1 MFPTKKLTVLFL
13 LSVCLFSC
21 KDKPQ
26 PVQKWLSEIESKDM
40 QERATDV
47 LEKIYNSTAYTVT
60 EKDSLSQIHVEL
72 ANCKLPDSMNDIGA
86 LFYGLYDLSRIN
98 NNPKFK
104 TIAFLSRNYQKDSV
118 VGKAAVQMIIDT
130 SKIDFGRYFPAHYKD
145 ISKNDFKSEIKP
157 SEKLRKIETKLLS
170 YLDVYPIMIG
180 DGRTDSIGMIDK
192 LLEQAL
198 KEPDGFAY
206 GLPRY
211 VEKEGIIISDDGKF
225 RVYDFSY
232 NQGWNNRS
240 AIAYG
245 VYRSSVDSV
254 ILVEDISSFK
264 FENEYKNE
272 KGEIE
277 IEEDN
282 LWALPITIFQ
292 VERERNPLYVVIYD
306 YIGGGMDKSIVVQ
319 GFEIDKGKIV
329 RCKDCIAGK
338 SSQSFDKYSRV
349 YWILPAYDKQKQEL
363 SFNTRPFYI
372 DRHPYFDLPNGKL
385 KPISSEEETELNK
398 TRKGGGKFMERT
410 TLRWNGTQFEI
421 IPFDIRYC
429 K

>member
-1 MFPTKKLTVLFL
+1 MI
-13 LSVCLFSC
+13 SC
-21 KDKPQ
+21 TEKPQ
-26 PVQKWLSEIESKDM
+26 SVQKWLSEIESKDM
-40 QERATDV
+40 QNRAIDV

-72 ANCKLPDSMNDIGA
+72 ANCKLLDSTTRIGE
-86 LFYGLYDLSRIN
+86 LFYGLYGLGRVE

-104 TIAFLSRNYQKDSV
+104 TIAFLSRNYQKDSA
-118 VGKAAVQMIIDT
+118 VGKAAVQMLIDT

-145 ISKNDFKSEIKP
+145 IAKNNFKSEIEP

-170 YLDVYPIMIG
+170 YLDVYPIMI
-180 DGRTDSIGMIDK
+180 DDKRADSIGMINK

-198 KEPDGFAY
+198 KEPDGFKY

-211 VEKEGIIISDDGKF
+211 VEKEGIIISEDGNF
-225 RVYDFSY
+225 RIYTFSY

-245 VYRSSVDSV
+245 VYRSSDSV
-254 ILVEDISSFK
+254 IITEDIATCK
-264 FENEYKNE
+264 IEYEYKNE

-277 IEEDN
+277 MGEDN
-282 LWALPITIFQ
+282 LRALPITIFQ
-292 VERERNPLYVVIYD
+292 VEREGNPLYIVIYN
-306 YIGGGMDKSIVVQ
+306 YIGGGMDSWFVVVQ
-319 GFEIDKGKIV
+319 GFEVNNGKIV

-338 SSQSFDKYSRV
+338 SSQSFDKYYRV
-349 YWILPAYDKQKQEL
+349 YWILPTYDREKQEL
-363 SFNTRPFYI
+363 SFNTQPFYVN
-372 DRHPYFDLPNGKL
+372 RFPYFDLPNGKL
-385 KPISSEEETELNK
+385 KPISSEEERELNK
-398 TRKGGGKFMERT
+398 TRTGGGKFMERT
-410 TLRWNGTQFEI
+410 TLRWNGKQFDI

>member
-1 MFPTKKLTVLFL
+1 MKRITILFL
-13 LSVCLFSC
+13 FSVCLFSC

-72 ANCKLPDSMNDIGA
+72 ANCKLPDSMNDITA
-86 LFYGLYDLSRIN
+86 LFYGLYDLSRVN

-118 VGKAAVQMIIDT
+118 VGRAAVRMIIDT

-145 ISKNDFKSEIKP
+145 ISKNNFKSEIEP
-157 SEKLRKIETKLLS
+157 SAKLKELETKLLS
-170 YLDVYPIMIG
+170 YLDVYPIMI
-180 DGRTDSIGMIDK
+180 DDKRADSIGMISK
-192 LLEQAL
+192 LLKQAL
-198 KEPDGFAY
+198 KEPNGFKY

-211 VEKEGIIISDDGKF
+211 VEKEGIIISDDGNF
-225 RVYDFSY
+225 RIYTFSY

-245 VYRSSVDSV
+245 VYRFSEDV
-254 ILVEDISSFK
+254 IITEDISTFK
-264 FENEYKNE
+264 FEHEYQNE
-272 KGEIE
+272 KGELE
-277 IEEDN
+277 TSEEN
-282 LWALPITIFQ
+282 FWALPITIFK
-292 VERERNPLYVVIYD
+292 VEREGNPLYVVVYD
-306 YIGGGMDKSIVVQ
+306 YIGGGMDSWFVVVQ
-319 GFEIDKGKIV
+319 GFEIKKGKIV

-338 SSQSFDKYSRV
+338 SSRSFAKYSRI
-349 YWILPAYDKQKQEL
+349 YWILPAYDKQKKEL
-363 SFNTRPFYI
+363 SFNTRPFYPN
-372 DRHPYFDLPNGKL
+372 RYPYFDLPNGKL
-385 KPISSEEETELNK
+385 NPISSAEERELNK

-410 TLRWNGTQFEI
+410 TLKWNGTQFEI